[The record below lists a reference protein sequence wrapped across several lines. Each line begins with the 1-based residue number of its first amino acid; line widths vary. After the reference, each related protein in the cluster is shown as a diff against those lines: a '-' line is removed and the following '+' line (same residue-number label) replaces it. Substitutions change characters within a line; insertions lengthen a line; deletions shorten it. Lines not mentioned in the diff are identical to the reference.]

1 MKCKQP
7 KRFWHERKE
16 LPSALLFSK
25 MQFSP
30 YASKYAHSYYPSV
43 LIPRTH
49 ACAETPSDTWA
60 CDFCEIANFR
70 TYEEAY
76 RHERYCS
83 MNRNAISRDRDD
95 GQINEDGRLH
105 MPLAMPGDKD
115 SLSDRQCYVRSHFV
129 ETFPADEEDVSARHS
144 KGAQKLHAGQ
154 IGIRCKHCT
163 GIVPKN
169 RAERAVCYPSSISR
183 IYQTVADM
191 QRFHFEVC
199 TSIPMEMKSLYRSL
213 KTTRPRGMGSPQSY
227 WISSAKKLGLV
238 DTSQGIQFVLQ
249 NIDLRDSTAPKASLV
264 QDSPT
269 TSEDSLPRSPIITA
283 LTVSPSSPPS
293 SPASQSTVQS
303 SLPPEEAKVSKSDIP
318 SRDSEA
324 NMLLALRNVQTYPP
338 KDKAQ
343 E

>member
-1 MKCKQP
+1 MKYKNS
-7 KRFWHERKE
+7 RHFYR
-16 LPSALLFSK
+16 PSALVICK

-30 YASKYAHSYYPSV
+30 YASKYAHSYYPSA
-43 LIPRTH
+43 LSPRTR
-49 ACAETPSDTWA
+49 ACVESPSESWA
-60 CDFCEIANFR
+60 CDFCEIASFR

-76 RHERYCS
+76 RHERNCP
-83 MNRNAISRDRDD
+83 MNRNAISPSRDD
-95 GQINEDGRLH
+95 GNKNQDERLH

-163 GIVPKN
+163 GIAPKN

-227 WISSAKKLGLV
+227 WISSAKKLGLI

-249 NIDLRDSTAPKASLV
+249 NTDLRDSATPKSSLV
-264 QDSPT
+264 QDCR
-269 TSEDSLPRSPIITA
+269 TSSEYSSPRSPIITA
-283 LTVSPSSPPS
+283 LTVSPSPSSPPS

-303 SLPPEEAKVSKSDIP
+303 SLPPEEAKVSESEIP
-318 SRDSEA
+318 SRDLEA
-324 NMLLALRNVQTYPP
+324 NMLLALRNAQTYPP
-338 KDKAQ
+338 KDKSAGIN
-343 E
+343 